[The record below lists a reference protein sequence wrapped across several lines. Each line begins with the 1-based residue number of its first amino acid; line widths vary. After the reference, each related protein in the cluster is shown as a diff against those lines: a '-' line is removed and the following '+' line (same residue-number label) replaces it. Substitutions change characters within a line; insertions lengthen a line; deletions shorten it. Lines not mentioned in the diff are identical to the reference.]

1 MSVDPDGKAI
11 VKGAVAA
18 FKYAK
23 RIWKIYKKTGK
34 LTKANL
40 KKAGLEE
47 FYDIAGDV
55 VTVFSGDATALEK
68 VGAVADLI
76 IGTDFN
82 NKGQKKIQK
91 ALESTFGKEKGSLS
105 ETKKVLESVKEK
117 LGLGKTESLPKQKGK
132 FGSPSRGDSKKGYRL
147 DPAHPNAKPGSG
159 EEYPHINYWDFTKG
173 KRNAGGISGAEP
185 IKK

>member
-1 MSVDPDGKAI
+1 MLS
-11 VKGAVAA
+11 
-18 FKYAK
+18 KYYLKLAD
-23 RIWKIYKKTGK
+23 KTGK

-82 NKGQKKIQK
+82 NKGQKKYK
-91 ALESTFGKEKGSLS
+91 
-105 ETKKVLESVKEK
+105 
-117 LGLGKTESLPKQKGK
+117 
-132 FGSPSRGDSKKGYRL
+132 RL
-147 DPAHPNAKPGSG
+147 
-159 EEYPHINYWDFTKG
+159 
-173 KRNAGGISGAEP
+173 
-185 IKK
+185 